1 MRKWLNGVFG
11 GGGDFARSGM
21 GRRQERP
28 GEQGMSDQRGLLL
41 LHQVLPE
48 VASRAGEWIRANA
61 RRSSKS

>member
-1 MRKWLNGVFG
+1 
-11 GGGDFARSGM
+11 
-21 GRRQERP
+21 
-28 GEQGMSDQRGLLL
+28 MSDQRGLLL